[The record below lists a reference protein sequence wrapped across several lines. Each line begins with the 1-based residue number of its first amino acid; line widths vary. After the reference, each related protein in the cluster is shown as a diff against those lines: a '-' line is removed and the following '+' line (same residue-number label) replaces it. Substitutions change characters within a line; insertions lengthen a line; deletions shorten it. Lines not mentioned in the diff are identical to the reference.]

1 MADAFNKLTPDSK
14 FVVVNATVNGMLDH
28 NVLNNLYL
36 PIIGDGALQ
45 LYELLWN
52 FSVSDHNQLV
62 LHKHYEL
69 QSMLNIGTDKIVAQR
84 KLLEAV
90 NLLGTFTS
98 RKSPDSLVYAMQV
111 PLSAKEFLKT
121 DILAVMLLGKVGD
134 ETYKQIVSRLIA
146 PLPDLGDLKNISASL
161 LDTFDVPTTLIK
173 NIPGTVNETKQV
185 LNDDHLGASNDQLRP
200 QSDDFDFNLIL
211 EMLNNSYVDQPSVK
225 KSHDLILSEHLL
237 YGIDEV
243 EMVKLIQKA
252 TNLSTNELDQ
262 RRLKML
268 ISQQF
273 EMRQPANKVKAEPGS
288 QESEKS
294 AQNFDAATEQLIK
307 ITQSNAPMTFLQQ
320 IKDQKHGIVTPG
332 EERILRDLVNKRV
345 FPNEVLNLLVYQIL
359 VVEKHSTLNQNLIST
374 IADDWSQK
382 HVSSA
387 QDAINALRNRGKER
401 AEKTT
406 RRYSKKRINVKE
418 TLPDWA
424 KQPQKSQPKQSKQG
438 LSPEQK
444 KQLEQQLNQLKK
456 QK

>member
-14 FVVVNATVNGMLDH
+14 FVVVNATVNSMIDH

-90 NLLGTFTS
+90 NLLGTFAS

-134 ETYKQIVSRLIA
+134 ETYKQIVSRLIV

-185 LNDDHLGASNDQLRP
+185 LNDDRLDASNDQLSP

-211 EMLNNSYVDQPSVK
+211 EMLDNSYVDQRSVK
-225 KSHDLILSEHLL
+225 RSHDLIISEHLL

-262 RRLKML
+262 HRLKRL

-273 EMRQPANKVKAEPGS
+273 EMPQPANKPKVEPRSQQAEKPT
-288 QESEKS
+288 
-294 AQNFDAATEQLIK
+294 QNFDAATEQLIK

-406 RRYSKKRINVKE
+406 RRYPKKRINVKE

-424 KQPQKSQPKQSKQG
+424 KQPRKSQPKQSKQG
-438 LSPEQK
+438 LSSEQK

>member
-14 FVVVNATVNGMLDH
+14 FVVVNATVNGMVDH

-90 NLLGTFTS
+90 NLLGTFAS

-134 ETYKQIVSRLIA
+134 ETYKQIVLRLIA

-185 LNDDHLGASNDQLRP
+185 LNDDRLDASNQQLRP

-211 EMLNNSYVDQPSVK
+211 EMLDNSYVDQRSVK

-262 RRLKML
+262 HRLKIL

-273 EMRQPANKVKAEPGS
+273 EMRQPANKVKVEPGS
-288 QESEKS
+288 QQAEKPT
-294 AQNFDAATEQLIK
+294 QNFDAATEQLIK

-332 EERILRDLVNKRV
+332 EERILLDLVNKRV

-424 KQPQKSQPKQSKQG
+424 KQKSQPKQSKQG